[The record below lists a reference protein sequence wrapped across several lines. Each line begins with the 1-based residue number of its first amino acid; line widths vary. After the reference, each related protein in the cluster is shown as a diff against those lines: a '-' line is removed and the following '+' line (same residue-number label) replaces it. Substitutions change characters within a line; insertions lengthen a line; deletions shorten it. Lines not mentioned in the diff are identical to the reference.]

1 MAYREF
7 AYFYDELNE
16 EADYDALFQY
26 VKQQLDNHAVQQGVV
41 VDLGCGTGDL
51 TLMLTQAGYDMI
63 GVDQSAEMLSVLR
76 EKADEL
82 ELSDRLLLIQ
92 QDILELDLYG
102 SIRAAVS
109 TFDTFNHI
117 GPSSQFEKAIERVS
131 LFMEQGGVFV
141 FDLNTPYKHRE
152 ILANH
157 VFEIEGPDAYC
168 RWENTND
175 EAHQRVQIAI
185 DVHYKE
191 TDEHFEEQFY
201 EYTYPLEYAQEV
213 LQRYGFA
220 VEKVCDGE
228 TFGDLTQESQ
238 RYMITAIKQFTQMES
253 E

>member
-92 QDILELDLYG
+92 QDILKLDLYG

-168 RWENTND
+168 RWENNND

-191 TDEHFEEQFY
+191 TDERFEEQFY
-201 EYTYPLEYAQEV
+201 EYTYPLEYVQEV